1 MSLIKF
7 RWAASNCSLLH
18 TLIHLHQIALSACTN
33 ITLTAYTYV
42 PGSFVSMFV
51 VNQAWVGSMFSP
63 VCVGTA
69 SAFANGWGSAGSGI
83 TMLIMPAIHK
93 V

>member
-1 MSLIKF
+1 MTGFS
-7 RWAASNCSLLH
+7 
-18 TLIHLHQIALSACTN
+18 
-33 ITLTAYTYV
+33 
-42 PGSFVSMFV
+42 VSMFV